1 MQGVSV
7 VVGKDKIDWGW
18 PVKKAPLALLGLLA
32 LTALLPVS
40 APAANTD
47 PIAVPTTATIF
58 KGKLIDRIPGPP
70 ATRPGVTRRPTGVS
84 IPFYGRISSPHPAC
98 ATDRRYQ
105 FGFGEEGKFVEDAGV
120 LVPQIVY
127 GSASRVP
134 GGGKWNTE
142 LENTWSQPIRFAVRV
157 LPKDTVY
164 KGASYHCEEA
174 VSPEL
179 VVDKSD
185 FSPCELARASKR
197 GYAPSVRVLKRA
209 IREAESRDWPIAQRY
224 REELKTARSSLPAIR
239 RAVIERC

>member
-1 MQGVSV
+1 VRKVGLPRIALFTLVAGVALGS
-7 VVGKDKIDWGW
+7 GS
-18 PVKKAPLALLGLLA
+18 ALAA
-32 LTALLPVS
+32 E
-40 APAANTD
+40 

-70 ATRPGVTRRPTGVS
+70 ATQPGVTRRPTGVS

-105 FGFGEEGKFVEDAGV
+105 FGSGEEGKFVDEGGV

-127 GSASRVP
+127 GSASPVP
-134 GGGKWNTE
+134 DDGKWRTE
-142 LENTWSQPIRFAVRV
+142 LENTWSQPIRFVVRV

-164 KGASYHCEEA
+164 EGVPYHCEEA

-185 FSPCELARASKR
+185 FSPCELARAAKR
-197 GYAPSVRVLKRA
+197 GYAPSVRVLKRLL
-209 IREAESRDWPIAQRY
+209 REAESHGWPVARRY
-224 REELKTARSSLPAIR
+224 REELKKARRSLPVIK
-239 RAVIERC
+239 RAVAERC

>member
-1 MQGVSV
+1 MACEESTIGTT
-7 VVGKDKIDWGW
+7 G
-18 PVKKAPLALLGLLA
+18 
-32 LTALLPVS
+32 TAC
-40 APAANTD
+40 TD
-47 PIAVPTTATIF
+47 RA
-58 KGKLIDRIPGPP
+58 
-70 ATRPGVTRRPTGVS
+70 PTGFRS
-84 IPFYGRISSPHPAC
+84 GGKHRPHRGSDDGDDLQGKADRQNPRPSGDAAGRNPTADRREHPFHGRISSPHPAC

-105 FGFGEEGKFVEDAGV
+105 FGSGKEGKFVEDAGV
-120 LVPQIVY
+120 LVPQLVY

-134 GGGKWNTE
+134 HGGKWNTE

-174 VSPEL
+174 VSSEL